1 MLSRKLAGHYKCIVI
16 TDRRLT
22 ESELYPGKDVDMI
35 VKREYDI
42 QKRGIDMPYDL
53 IIEIDSKREITY
65 WNWLHVRTIE
75 DIKRYFYQ

>member
-1 MLSRKLAGHYKCIVI
+1 
-16 TDRRLT
+16 
-22 ESELYPGKDVDMI
+22 MI